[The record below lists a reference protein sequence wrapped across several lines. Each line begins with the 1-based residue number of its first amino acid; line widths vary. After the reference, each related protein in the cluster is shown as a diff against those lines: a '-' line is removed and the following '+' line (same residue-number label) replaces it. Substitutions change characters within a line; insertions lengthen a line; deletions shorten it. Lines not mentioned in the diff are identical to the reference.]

1 MSDNTKKKKQ
11 FRLPHMYLVIAIL
24 MLFVS
29 LLTYVVPAGSYTRG
43 DNGAVDPDS
52 FTYTD
57 SSPVGILSFFTSIH
71 KGFVDSASIIATVLL
86 VTGCIEIL
94 NATGT
99 FSAGIQRMIR
109 GVKGKNI
116 VVVILFYT
124 IFTAMGVIGYLD
136 GLYPFYAIVI
146 SIFMSLG
153 YDRMVGTAIIMLSTA
168 VGFTSGLVNP
178 YTTGISQTLVGLP
191 MYSGLGFRCIGL
203 VVFYVIG
210 LFFLVRYARQIEK
223 DPAKSIMGANFREE
237 QVAPLKMQEGLD
249 FNAKRIITL
258 VAFVAS
264 IVLTVIGALN
274 WGWGMPEIAALYFP
288 VVILAVILF
297 KMNPNEACGH
307 FIKGMQSVVGTT
319 LVIGLSR
326 SVSVLL
332 SSGNI
337 IDTFIHAMSSM
348 LGNANRVVTLLVIY
362 LFVTLFNFFVASG
375 SGKAMMM
382 MPIMRP
388 LGEILGINQQVMV
401 LAYQYG
407 DGITNTFWPTSSVAQ
422 LSLCGMD
429 YGKWIKFA
437 WKVYLCFIIAAYVLI
452 VIADKI
458 GYGPF

>member
-29 LLTYVVPAGSYTRG
+29 LLTYVVPAGSYTRR

-237 QVAPLKMQEGLD
+237 QVAPLK
-249 FNAKRIITL
+249 NA
-258 VAFVAS
+258 
-264 IVLTVIGALN
+264 G
-274 WGWGMPEIAALYFP
+274 
-288 VVILAVILF
+288 
-297 KMNPNEACGH
+297 
-307 FIKGMQSVVGTT
+307 
-319 LVIGLSR
+319 
-326 SVSVLL
+326 
-332 SSGNI
+332 
-337 IDTFIHAMSSM
+337 
-348 LGNANRVVTLLVIY
+348 
-362 LFVTLFNFFVASG
+362 
-375 SGKAMMM
+375 
-382 MPIMRP
+382 RP
-388 LGEILGINQQVMV
+388 
-401 LAYQYG
+401 
-407 DGITNTFWPTSSVAQ
+407 
-422 LSLCGMD
+422 
-429 YGKWIKFA
+429 
-437 WKVYLCFIIAAYVLI
+437 
-452 VIADKI
+452 
-458 GYGPF
+458 

>member
-178 YTTGISQTLVGLP
+178 YTTGIYATLYYTKSTADNHPEFTTAVFGIEPPMPAASQKEVFSEILSEALAEECRIETVQ
-191 MYSGLGFRCIGL
+191 SVQEHIG
-203 VVFYVIG
+203 
-210 LFFLVRYARQIEK
+210 QIIEMHK
-223 DPAKSIMGANFREE
+223 ESRAEE
-237 QVAPLKMQEGLD
+237 PLALSKNE
-249 FNAKRIITL
+249 
-258 VAFVAS
+258 
-264 IVLTVIGALN
+264 IGAML
-274 WGWGMPEIAALYFP
+274 GQCGVSAERVQAFSDAFDAHFGTDAALPP
-288 VVILAVILF
+288 VNMIDKKQFVITTPEVTVKVDPERSDMIELRKIDGLKYILI
-297 KMNPNEACGH
+297 PADD
-307 FIKGMQSVVGTT
+307 VVEVNG
-319 LVIGLSR
+319 VK
-326 SVSVLL
+326 VQ
-332 SSGNI
+332 
-337 IDTFIHAMSSM
+337 F
-348 LGNANRVVTLLVIY
+348 
-362 LFVTLFNFFVASG
+362 
-375 SGKAMMM
+375 
-382 MPIMRP
+382 
-388 LGEILGINQQVMV
+388 GE
-401 LAYQYG
+401 
-407 DGITNTFWPTSSVAQ
+407 
-422 LSLCGMD
+422 
-429 YGKWIKFA
+429 K
-437 WKVYLCFIIAAYVLI
+437 
-452 VIADKI
+452 
-458 GYGPF
+458 